1 MISKLAYHKSL
12 RHLHVGC
19 EAPSAYLIPYQSD
32 AVAEGCNRAA
42 SDRYLSL
49 CGEWDFRFFAS
60 VNDVCDFTDPAYTSD
75 GSDKLTVPMSWQYA
89 MGRGYDVPHYT
100 NVNYPFPVDPPYIP
114 EDNPCGLYE
123 RTFEVDA
130 DTLASKN
137 IHLMFEGVDSCFY
150 LFINQVFVAYSQ
162 VSHMTSD
169 IIVDKY
175 LKAGVNRIQ
184 VLVLKWCEGSYLE
197 DQDKIRSSG
206 IIRDV
211 YLLMRDPVHIT
222 DLYIKGEPNEDFT
235 KATVSAEISVNGTAD
250 VLYRLL
256 SPNGEEIG
264 EGKVTCNGKTTV
276 SIAVDAPMLW
286 SDEQPNLY
294 QLYLTCGEEHILQNV
309 GVRRFEVKGRV
320 IYVNGKKVKGKGVNR
335 HDSHPI
341 LGSATPYDHMLRDLY
356 ILKAHN
362 VNMIRTSHY
371 PNDPRLPELCDKLG
385 FYLCDET
392 DLETHGMHVYFKE
405 DVKGWDRN
413 AAWSYL
419 TDNEEWTESYMDRVQ
434 RMFERDKNRAC
445 VLMWSLGNESGMGQ
459 NQAKMSAYLHERM
472 PGCIVHCED
481 ISRQTYNRYR
491 KQNNIDNNE
500 IGVVKKGK
508 WINSE
513 HVDVDSLMYPD
524 LERCLV
530 YYLENKQQNKP
541 YFLCEYSHAMG
552 NGPGDLED
560 YWKLI
565 YKYDCFFGGCVWEML
580 DHSVDIGTPGNP
592 KYIYGGDC
600 GTDPHDKNFCV
611 DGLLYPDRR
620 PHTGMLEYKQVI
632 RPCRMTAFDAEQG
645 RMTLRN
651 MRYFTKLTDLDLYW
665 TVERNGRVIRQGRLT
680 ELAIDPQHSRTYT
693 LPADA
698 LRGLDGICTFNVSYR
713 TNQSTK
719 WAGAGYEVGIEQVE
733 LDTAAMAP
741 KAPVFAVASKMTV
754 AEDEKKITVSDGTT
768 IYTVDR
774 IHGVISSIVDNG
786 KELLASPIMPKI
798 WRAPTDN
805 DRLITREWTARERR
819 YDKQKLHCHG
829 CEIRMAS
836 DECVEIAA
844 ELLLSSDAL
853 TPVLHSNVVY
863 RFAIGAGVV
872 LDLDTH
878 VTKNAIMLPRFGVE
892 FKMPKDCEY
901 LHFFGKGPMESYVDK
916 QKAARLGRFS
926 STVTEHFEHYVKPQE
941 NMAHIDTRWVEVC
954 NASGHGLLATNTDV
968 SEAFSFNC
976 AHFTA
981 EQLTNTKHDYELVPL
996 AETVV
1001 NLDCRHTGIGSNSC
1015 GPALDRRWR
1024 FEEKDFRFAV
1034 RLLPVNVNAIDP
1046 FEQIVKK

>member
-1 MISKLAYHKSL
+1 
-12 RHLHVGC
+12 
-19 EAPSAYLIPYQSD
+19 
-32 AVAEGCNRAA
+32 
-42 SDRYLSL
+42 
-49 CGEWDFRFFAS
+49 
-60 VNDVCDFTDPAYTSD
+60 
-75 GSDKLTVPMSWQYA
+75 
-89 MGRGYDVPHYT
+89 
-100 NVNYPFPVDPPYIP
+100 
-114 EDNPCGLYE
+114 
-123 RTFEVDA
+123 
-130 DTLASKN
+130 
-137 IHLMFEGVDSCFY
+137 
-150 LFINQVFVAYSQ
+150 
-162 VSHMTSD
+162 
-169 IIVDKY
+169 
-175 LKAGVNRIQ
+175 
-184 VLVLKWCEGSYLE
+184 
-197 DQDKIRSSG
+197 
-206 IIRDV
+206 
-211 YLLMRDPVHIT
+211 
-222 DLYIKGEPNEDFT
+222 
-235 KATVSAEISVNGTAD
+235 
-250 VLYRLL
+250 
-256 SPNGEEIG
+256 
-264 EGKVTCNGKTTV
+264 
-276 SIAVDAPMLW
+276 
-286 SDEQPNLY
+286 
-294 QLYLTCGEEHILQNV
+294 
-309 GVRRFEVKGRV
+309 
-320 IYVNGKKVKGKGVNR
+320 
-335 HDSHPI
+335 
-341 LGSATPYDHMLRDLY
+341 
-356 ILKAHN
+356 
-362 VNMIRTSHY
+362 
-371 PNDPRLPELCDKLG
+371 
-385 FYLCDET
+385 
-392 DLETHGMHVYFKE
+392 
-405 DVKGWDRN
+405 
-413 AAWSYL
+413 
-419 TDNEEWTESYMDRVQ
+419 
-434 RMFERDKNRAC
+434 
-445 VLMWSLGNESGMGQ
+445 
-459 NQAKMSAYLHERM
+459 
-472 PGCIVHCED
+472 
-481 ISRQTYNRYR
+481 
-491 KQNNIDNNE
+491 
-500 IGVVKKGK
+500 
-508 WINSE
+508 
-513 HVDVDSLMYPD
+513 
-524 LERCLV
+524 
-530 YYLENKQQNKP
+530 
-541 YFLCEYSHAMG
+541 
-552 NGPGDLED
+552 
-560 YWKLI
+560 
-565 YKYDCFFGGCVWEML
+565 
-580 DHSVDIGTPGNP
+580 
-592 KYIYGGDC
+592 
-600 GTDPHDKNFCV
+600 
-611 DGLLYPDRR
+611 
-620 PHTGMLEYKQVI
+620 
-632 RPCRMTAFDAEQG
+632 
-645 RMTLRN
+645 MTLRN